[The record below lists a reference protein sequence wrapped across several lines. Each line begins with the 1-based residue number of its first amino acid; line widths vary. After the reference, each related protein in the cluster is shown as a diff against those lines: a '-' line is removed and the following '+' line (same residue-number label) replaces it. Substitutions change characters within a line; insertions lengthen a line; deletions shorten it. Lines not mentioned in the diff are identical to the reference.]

1 MAESGAE
8 DERPGGN
15 TQMKVLLIFL
25 VKPGFRPQ
33 MIKKNVDR
41 QRQKEEGNKILASL
55 SQRLPLACVN
65 FVSVEKLLIS
75 LKLILEDILSWV
87 ITTLVRNFNYCNR
100 SHNISHLCP
109 FCLDLHLHFTIFQ
122 VRKRSS
128 PWLFTLNFLLGE
140 RFSEA

>member
-15 TQMKVLLIFL
+15 TQMKVLLIFFG
-25 VKPGFRPQ
+25 KPGFRPQ

-75 LKLILEDILSWV
+75 LKLILEDILS
-87 ITTLVRNFNYCNR
+87 
-100 SHNISHLCP
+100 
-109 FCLDLHLHFTIFQ
+109 
-122 VRKRSS
+122 
-128 PWLFTLNFLLGE
+128 
-140 RFSEA
+140 